1 MTGSMGLS
9 KSINWWVSPLIAFIS
24 PRHGRPFILSFTN
37 PFSFPTPLLPSALNV
52 LLLRLLLR
60 LPTARLSTKSTT
72 SSIPTYSVVS
82 FNILSTGL
90 VIARQIAPGSP
101 LPSSSRMLLWLSLS
115 SMIITLL
122 PPAGFLPAPFNSS
135 RCLPPWSLSLPLT
148 LFASIGSL
156 VSTTA
161 LARTRW
167 DVLNR
172 VDAILEEREM
182 LRAIP
187 FRVIFFFS
195 FFYLILSHSLIAFT
209 PSDLA
214 DSDHHDA
221 ITWLHLLSPIGYEDT
236 DSLSSGKPMDNPHA
250 LCHMPNPS
258 L

>member
-1 MTGSMGLS
+1 MTGSMDLS
-9 KSINWWVSPLIAFIS
+9 KSINWWVSPLIVFIS
-24 PRHGRPFILSFTN
+24 PRHGRPSILSFTS
-37 PFSFPTPLLPSALNV
+37 PFSLPTPLLPSALNV
-52 LLLRLLLR
+52 LLPHLLLR
-60 LPTARLSTKSTT
+60 LLTARPNMRSTT
-72 SSIPTYSVVS
+72 LSIPVFTVVN
-82 FNILSTGL
+82 FNISSTGL
-90 VIARQIAPGSP
+90 VIARRIAPGS
-101 LPSSSRMLLWLSLS
+101 LLLNSFRMPLWLSLS
-115 SMIITLL
+115 STIITLL
-122 PPAGFLPAPFNSS
+122 PPAVSLPVRFNSS
-135 RCLPPWSLSLPLT
+135 RCLPPWFLSLPPT
-148 LFASIGSL
+148 LFASIGRL
-156 VSTTA
+156 VFTTA

-187 FRVIFFFS
+187 FRVIFFL
-195 FFYLILSHSLIAFT
+195 FFLYLILSHSFIAFA

-214 DSDHHDA
+214 DTDHHDA

>member
-24 PRHGRPFILSFTN
+24 PRHGRPSILSFTN
-37 PFSFPTPLLPSALNV
+37 PFSLPIPLLPSALNV
-52 LLLRLLLR
+52 LLLHLLLR
-60 LPTARLSTKSTT
+60 LLTAQPNTKSTT
-72 SSIPTYSVVS
+72 SSIPAFTMVNSS
-82 FNILSTGL
+82 ISSTGL
-90 VIARQIAPGSP
+90 VIARRIAPGNP

-122 PPAGFLPAPFNSS
+122 PPAVSLLVRFSSS

-148 LFASIGSL
+148 LFASVGSL

-187 FRVIFFFS
+187 FRVIFFL
-195 FFYLILSHSLIAFT
+195 FFLLSYLITFLNRLHSFGSRRYGSPRCHHLATSTIAQ
-209 PSDLA
+209 
-214 DSDHHDA
+214 
-221 ITWLHLLSPIGYEDT
+221 WL
-236 DSLSSGKPMDNPHA
+236 
-250 LCHMPNPS
+250 
-258 L
+258 